1 MHDCVWVIVSVY
13 FEYFFYN
20 KQAKITLSNFA
31 SFLMELMEKFDFLS
45 SRYFLYHVYDAFEN

>member
-1 MHDCVWVIVSVY
+1 MIVCGLL
-13 FEYFFYN
+13 FQFILNIFFYN

-45 SRYFLYHVYDAFEN
+45 SRYFLYHVYDAFTN